1 MSYSFKAMNTKFN
14 VYELETLV
22 GQKVE
27 SWCYLVEKT
36 LSRFLPTSELSQL
49 NSLNGRLFLP
59 SKMLYEAVKTA
70 SYYYN
75 ETNGIFNPF
84 LYHSIQ
90 TLGYDQ
96 SFEQLPNNQLPQ
108 EVATFDAVNPI
119 MIHKGM
125 RSIQL
130 ASNVGL
136 DLGGIAKGWSIQ
148 QMANQLKKKGTSLGA
163 IDGGGDIVT
172 WGSASKHWSIALSHP
187 FDLSKDLMSIKVK
200 GNSGIATSSVGK
212 RLWKVNGHT
221 HHHIIDG
228 RISKPSSS
236 ELLQVTVVSEDLTV
250 SEVYAKCMLILGW
263 DAGLRLAKMHQPSLE
278 VIAVTKEGEVLI
290 EKNVKGQVYHYGYS
304 PRAI

>member
-1 MSYSFKAMNTKFN
+1 MSYSFKAMNTTFN
-14 VYELETLV
+14 VYQLETPFSK
-22 GQKVE
+22 KVE
-27 SWCYLVEKT
+27 SWCYLVEET
-36 LSRFLPTSELSQL
+36 LSRFLSTSELSQL

-59 SKMLYEAVKTA
+59 SKMLYEAVKA
-70 SYYYN
+70 AYYYYN

-84 LYHSIQ
+84 LYHPIQ

-96 SFEQLPNNQLPQ
+96 SFEQLPTDQLPQ
-108 EVATFDAVNPI
+108 KVAAFDAVNPI

-172 WGSASKHWSIALSHP
+172 WGPASKHWSISLSHP
-187 FDLSKDLMSIKVK
+187 FDASKNLTTIKVK
-200 GNSGIATSSVGK
+200 SNSGIATSSVGK
-212 RLWKVNGHT
+212 RSWKVNGHT

-228 RISKPSSS
+228 RNSKPSSS

-250 SEVYAKCMLILGW
+250 SEVYAKCILILGW
-263 DAGLRLAKMHQPSLE
+263 DAGLKLAKRHHPSLE
-278 VIAVTKEGEVLI
+278 VIAVTKEGNVLI
-290 EKNVKGQVYHYGYS
+290 EKHVKGQVYHYGYS

>member
-1 MSYSFKAMNTKFN
+1 MSYSFKAMNTTFN
-14 VYELETLV
+14 IYQLETPV
-22 GQKVE
+22 SKKVE
-27 SWCYLVEKT
+27 SWCYLVEET
-36 LSRFLPTSELSQL
+36 LSRFLSTSELSQL

-59 SKMLYEAVKTA
+59 SKMLYEAVKA
-70 SYYYN
+70 AYYYYN

-84 LYHSIQ
+84 LYHPIQ

-96 SFEQLPNNQLPQ
+96 SFEQLPTDQLPQ
-108 EVATFDAVNPI
+108 KVAAFDAVNPI

-148 QMANQLKKKGTSLGA
+148 QMANQLNKKGTSLGA

-172 WGSASKHWSIALSHP
+172 WGPASKHWSISLSHP
-187 FDLSKDLMSIKVK
+187 FDASKNLTTIKVK
-200 GNSGIATSSVGK
+200 SNSGIATSSVGK
-212 RLWKVNGHT
+212 RSWKVNGHT

-228 RISKPSSS
+228 RNSKPSSS

-250 SEVYAKCMLILGW
+250 SEVYAKCILILGW
-263 DAGLRLAKMHQPSLE
+263 DAGLKLAKRHHPSLE
-278 VIAVTKEGEVLI
+278 VIAVTKEGNVLI
-290 EKNVKGQVYHYGYS
+290 EKHVKGQVYHYGYS

>member
-1 MSYSFKAMNTKFN
+1 M
-14 VYELETLV
+14 
-22 GQKVE
+22 
-27 SWCYLVEKT
+27 
-36 LSRFLPTSELSQL
+36 
-49 NSLNGRLFLP
+49 NSLNGRLFLL
-59 SKMLYEAVKTA
+59 SKMLYEAVKIA

-75 ETNGIFNPF
+75 ETNGISNPF

-108 EVATFDAVNPI
+108 EVAAFEAVNPI

-148 QMANQLKKKGTSLGA
+148 QMANQLKKKGSSLGA

-172 WGSASKHWSIALSHP
+172 WGPASKHWSIALSHP
-187 FDLSKDLMSIKVK
+187 FDLSKNLMSIKVK
-200 GNSGIATSSVGK
+200 SNSGIATSSVGK

-228 RISKPSSS
+228 RINKPSSS
-236 ELLQVTVVSEDLTV
+236 ELLQATVVSEDLTV

-263 DAGLRLAKMHQPSLE
+263 DAGLRLAKMHHPSLE
-278 VIAVTKEGEVLI
+278 VIAVTKEGKVLI

>member
-1 MSYSFKAMNTKFN
+1 MSYSFKAMNTTFN
-14 VYELETLV
+14 VYQLEAPV
-22 GQKVE
+22 SQKVE
-27 SWCYLVEKT
+27 SWCYLVEET

-108 EVATFDAVNPI
+108 EVAAFDAVNPI

-148 QMANQLKKKGTSLGA
+148 QMANQLKKKGLHLGQSMEA
-163 IDGGGDIVT
+163 V
-172 WGSASKHWSIALSHP
+172 
-187 FDLSKDLMSIKVK
+187 
-200 GNSGIATSSVGK
+200 
-212 RLWKVNGHT
+212 
-221 HHHIIDG
+221 
-228 RISKPSSS
+228 
-236 ELLQVTVVSEDLTV
+236 
-250 SEVYAKCMLILGW
+250 IL
-263 DAGLRLAKMHQPSLE
+263 
-278 VIAVTKEGEVLI
+278 
-290 EKNVKGQVYHYGYS
+290 
-304 PRAI
+304 

>member
-1 MSYSFKAMNTKFN
+1 MSYSFKAMNTTFN
-14 VYELETLV
+14 VYQLETPV
-22 GQKVE
+22 SKKVE
-27 SWCYLVEKT
+27 SWCYLVEET
-36 LSRFLPTSELSQL
+36 LSRFLSTSELSQL

-59 SKMLYEAVKTA
+59 SKMLYEAVKA
-70 SYYYN
+70 AYYYYN

-84 LYHSIQ
+84 LYHPIQ

-96 SFEQLPNNQLPQ
+96 SFEQLPTDQLPQ
-108 EVATFDAVNPI
+108 KVAAFDAVNPI

-172 WGSASKHWSIALSHP
+172 WGPASKHWSISLSHP
-187 FDLSKDLMSIKVK
+187 DASKNLTTIKVK
-200 GNSGIATSSVGK
+200 SNSGIATSSVGK
-212 RLWKVNGHT
+212 RSWKVNGHT

-228 RISKPSSS
+228 RNSKPSSS

-250 SEVYAKCMLILGW
+250 SEVYAKCILILGW
-263 DAGLRLAKMHQPSLE
+263 DAGLKLAKRHHPSLE
-278 VIAVTKEGEVLI
+278 VIAVTKEGNVLI
-290 EKNVKGQVYHYGYS
+290 EKHVKGQVYHYGYS

>member
-1 MSYSFKAMNTKFN
+1 MSYSFKAMNTTFN
-14 VYELETLV
+14 VYQLETPV
-22 GQKVE
+22 SKKVE
-27 SWCYLVEKT
+27 SWCYLVEET
-36 LSRFLPTSELSQL
+36 LSRFLSTSELSQL

-59 SKMLYEAVKTA
+59 SKMLYEAVKA
-70 SYYYN
+70 AYYYYN

-84 LYHSIQ
+84 LYHPIQ

-96 SFEQLPNNQLPQ
+96 SFEQLPTDQLPQ
-108 EVATFDAVNPI
+108 KVAAFDAVNPI

-172 WGSASKHWSIALSHP
+172 WGPASKQWSISLSHP
-187 FDLSKDLMSIKVK
+187 FDASKNLTTIKVK
-200 GNSGIATSSVGK
+200 SNSGIATSSVGK
-212 RLWKVNGHT
+212 RSWKVNGHT

-228 RISKPSSS
+228 RNSKPSSS

-250 SEVYAKCMLILGW
+250 SEVYAKCILILGW
-263 DAGLRLAKMHQPSLE
+263 DAGLKLAKRHHPSLE
-278 VIAVTKEGEVLI
+278 VIAVTKEGNVLI
-290 EKNVKGQVYHYGYS
+290 EKHVKGQVYHYGYS